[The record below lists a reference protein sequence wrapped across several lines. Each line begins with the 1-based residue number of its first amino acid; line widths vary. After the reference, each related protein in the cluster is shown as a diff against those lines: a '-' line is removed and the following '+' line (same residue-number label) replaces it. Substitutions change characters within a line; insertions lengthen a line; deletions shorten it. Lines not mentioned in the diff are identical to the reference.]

1 MENYSSQTVHYS
13 PQQVA
18 DILGYKVSSIY
29 AAISRKEM
37 NSNKVGAR
45 RAISQSQLNQFLSL
59 RNNGDHVIDYT

>member
-1 MENYSSQTVHYS
+1 MHYS

-45 RAISQSQLNQFLSL
+45 RVISHTQLNKFLSL
-59 RNNGDHVIDYT
+59 RNNGDLVIDYTSN